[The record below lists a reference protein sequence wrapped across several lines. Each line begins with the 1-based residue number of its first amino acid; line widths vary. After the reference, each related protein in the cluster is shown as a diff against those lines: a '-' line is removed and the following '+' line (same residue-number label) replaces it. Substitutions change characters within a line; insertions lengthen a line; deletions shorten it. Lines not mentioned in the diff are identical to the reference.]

1 MRERPPVRAFRAKR
15 SLGQNF
21 LTDASVLDR
30 IIEAAGA
37 GNGDT
42 VLEIGPGKGALTERL
57 LATGAR
63 VVAVELDERLRKD
76 LRVLEAN
83 HPHLEVVW
91 ADVMD
96 TSWSSLGLPE
106 GAMLVANIPYYL
118 TSLLILRALGADD
131 GGDIG
136 TPFRRLVLMVQEE
149 VADRLLA
156 EPGSR
161 QWGAL
166 SVAVRQR
173 AEVRLVCKVPRRAFK
188 PVPGV
193 DSAVV
198 CTDVRA
204 QWAVPPVSPSRFRRV
219 VRAIFAQRRKTLR
232 NALKSAG
239 WSSEVLVEACAGLDP
254 LVRGETLDLAGLV
267 RLADALPD

>member
-1 MRERPPVRAFRAKR
+1 MSGRPPVPGFRAKR

-21 LTDASVLDR
+21 LQDASVLDR
-30 IIEAAGA
+30 ILEAAA
-37 GNGDT
+37 PEPGDT
-42 VLEIGPGKGALTERL
+42 VLEVGPGKGALTERL
-57 LATGAR
+57 LASGAR
-63 VVAVELDERLRKD
+63 VVAVELDERLRTG
-76 LRVLEAN
+76 LRILEAN
-83 HPHLEVVW
+83 HPNLEVVW
-91 ADVMD
+91 GDVMER
-96 TSWSSLGLPE
+96 SWDSLGLRP

-118 TSLLILRALGADD
+118 TSPLILRALGADD
-131 GGDIG
+131 AGDSA

-156 EPGSR
+156 EPGTR

-166 SVAVRQR
+166 TVAVRQR
-173 AEVRLVCKVPRRAFK
+173 SDVRLVCKVPRSAFR

-198 CTDVRA
+198 CLDLRA
-204 QWAVPPVSPSRFRRV
+204 QWAVPPASPVRFRRV

-232 NALKSAG
+232 NALRAAG
-239 WSSEVLVEACAGLDP
+239 WSAETLSVACSDLDP
-254 LVRGETLDLAGLV
+254 LLRGETLDLPALV